1 VPFEPGHVTAVGVA
15 LAPELVLDDDEDT
28 SVDVG
33 AADEE
38 LLAPDEVEE
47 TEGMMSLAPQIEG
60 DFPAAPR
67 VDLR

>member
-1 VPFEPGHVTAVGVA
+1 MA
-15 LAPELVLDDDEDT
+15 LAPELVLEDDDDT

-33 AADEE
+33 AAVEE

>member
-15 LAPELVLDDDEDT
+15 PAPELVLEDDDDT

-38 LLAPDEVEE
+38 LLASDEVEE

>member
-1 VPFEPGHVTAVGVA
+1 MA

-38 LLAPDEVEE
+38 LVAPDEVEE

>member
-15 LAPELVLDDDEDT
+15 PAPELVLDDDEDT

-38 LLAPDEVEE
+38 LVGPDEVEE
-47 TEGMMSLAPQIEG
+47 TDGTMSLAPQIEG

>member
-1 VPFEPGHVTAVGVA
+1 MPFEPGHVTAVGVA

-38 LLAPDEVEE
+38 LVAPD
-47 TEGMMSLAPQIEG
+47 
-60 DFPAAPR
+60 
-67 VDLR
+67 

>member
-1 VPFEPGHVTAVGVA
+1 MA
-15 LAPELVLDDDEDT
+15 LAPELVLDNDEDT

-38 LLAPDEVEE
+38 LVAPDEVEE

>member
-1 VPFEPGHVTAVGVA
+1 VPFEPGHETAVGVA
-15 LAPELVLDDDEDT
+15 PAPELVLEDDDDT
-28 SVDVG
+28 VDVG

>member
-1 VPFEPGHVTAVGVA
+1 MA

-38 LLAPDEVEE
+38 LVATDEVEE